1 MKRIAFIHGRFP
13 AGGAERITID
23 IARYLSDKG
32 GYEVFV
38 YATRISEDLLTDDV
52 RKILTVRRIPSQA
65 NPSRR
70 AGFVEK
76 LIVQDKV
83 DVLVQVTKSLPG
95 IDGIRQRTGCKSV
108 VACHGEPLWQRH
120 AILHRR
126 QKGILRRIA
135 WVLYNKKRFAD
146 GSLALSMAKER
157 TMADYS
163 GSDAYTVLCES
174 YKKELAEALG
184 LDVTTSHIYAIE
196 NPEKTLERVDYE
208 KEKMILFCGRFEN
221 WSKRIDRLLRIWAK
235 VQHAMPEWR
244 LVLVGDGPAGKM
256 LRKMA
261 VDMNLERV
269 DFEGYRNDVADYY
282 RKASVVA
289 LTSETEGWPLT
300 LSEGQAHGCIGVAFG
315 CTSGVKEIL
324 GPDGECGFIVP
335 PYDEDAYAEALLKIA
350 SMHEEELLKIRR
362 NAVGK
367 RMQYV
372 PDVIAEKWKNLFDGL
387 CTQKEF

>member
-23 IARYLSDKG
+23 IARYLSDIG
-32 GYEVFV
+32 GYEVYV
-38 YATRISEDLLTDDV
+38 YATRISEALLTDDI

-70 AGFVEK
+70 AGFIEK

-95 IDGIRQRTGCKSV
+95 IDGIRKRTGCKSV

-120 AILHRR
+120 AIMHRR
-126 QKGILRRIA
+126 RKGILRRIA
-135 WVLYNKKRFAD
+135 WILYNKRRFAD
-146 GSLALSMAKER
+146 GTLALSMAKSR
-157 TMADYS
+157 TMADYRN
-163 GSDAYTVLCES
+163 SDAYTVLCES
-174 YKKELAEALG
+174 YKYELAEALG
-184 LDVTTSHIYAIE
+184 LDAETANIYAIE
-196 NPEKTLERVDYE
+196 NPERAIESVNYE
-208 KEKMILFCGRFEN
+208 KEKTILFCGRFEN
-221 WSKRIDRLLRIWAK
+221 WSKRIDRLFRIWSK
-235 VQHAMPEWR
+235 VQHSMPEWR

-261 VDMNLERV
+261 ADMNLERV
-269 DFEGYRNDVADYY
+269 TFEGHRKNVADYY

-289 LTSETEGWPLT
+289 LTSQTEGWPLA

-324 GPDGECGFIVP
+324 SPEGECGFAVSP
-335 PYDEDAYAEALLKIA
+335 FDEDRYADVLLNIA
-350 SMHEEELLKIRR
+350 SMNDDELLKIRQ
-362 NAVGK
+362 NAVRK
-367 RMQYV
+367 RLQYI
-372 PDVIAEKWKNLFDGL
+372 PENIAQKWKVLFDDL
-387 CTQKEF
+387 CAQEQP

>member
-1 MKRIAFIHGRFP
+1 MRRIAFIHGRFP

-23 IARYLSDKG
+23 IARYLSDIG

-38 YATRISEDLLTDDV
+38 YATRIAESLLTDEI
-52 RKILTVRRIPSQA
+52 RRILTVRRIPSQA

-70 AGFVEK
+70 AGYIEK

-120 AILHRR
+120 AIMHRR
-126 QKGILRRIA
+126 RKGVLRRIA
-135 WVLYNKKRFAD
+135 WTLYNKRRYAD
-146 GSLALSMAKER
+146 GTLALSMAKER
-157 TMADYS
+157 TLADYRN
-163 GSDAYTVLCES
+163 SDAYTVLCEP
-174 YKKELAEALG
+174 YKYELAEALG
-184 LDVTTSHIYAIE
+184 LDPTTSNIYAIE
-196 NPEKTLERVDYE
+196 NPERSIESVNYD
-208 KEKMILFCGRFEN
+208 KEKTILFCGRFEN

-235 VQHAMPEWR
+235 VQHSMPEWR

-261 VDMNLERV
+261 ADMNLERV
-269 DFEGYRNDVADYY
+269 TFEGHRTDVPDYY

-289 LTSETEGWPLT
+289 LTSETEGWPLA
-300 LSEGQAHGCIGVAFG
+300 LSEGQAHGCIGIAFG

-324 GPDGECGFIVP
+324 SPEGECGFAVSP
-335 PYDEDAYAEALLKIA
+335 FDEDLYADVLLNIA
-350 SMHEEELLKIRR
+350 SMSDEELLKIRQ
-362 NAVGK
+362 NAVRK
-367 RMQYV
+367 RMQYI
-372 PDVIAEKWKNLFDGL
+372 PETIAQKWKDLFDEL
-387 CTQKEF
+387 CAQ